1 MVTRT
6 ATSSKSGGTRHP
18 LGRKLLRDLR
28 SNSMQIIAMVLL
40 CFLGTWVFSGLDGTW
55 RLMDHTVETYFAECN
70 LTDFWVHASSI
81 SRQELESLRH
91 IPGVSQIQP
100 RTSITVDVDSMGE
113 DVQAA
118 LEIYE
123 GDMAINRPYLR
134 SGSLLRSG
142 DVHGCLMEEQFAKT
156 HNLSVGDSVTL
167 VVAGQTVRF
176 TIRGTVL
183 SPEYTVT
190 SRGTVP
196 EPEHYG
202 FILLSHS
209 ALPDLPYT
217 NVLVKMEPGAD
228 ENSVRMA
235 IETTM
240 PSALVVTT
248 KAHNNVSTARGY
260 AVMFRGM
267 TYVFPVL
274 AFSVAA
280 LIVVSTLKRM
290 IDKQRME
297 IGTLKELGY
306 TGRKIRRHYI
316 WYALIPS
323 VIGSFTG
330 LFVGWYTLPE
340 ILWTMMVHNSR
351 YPYMLIPP
359 ISFSAWGM
367 TVLSVVLSVVICL
380 WTLRRSLR
388 ESPAELLRPKPPKGG
403 TRIFLERFHRLW
415 SSLSFNS
422 KMIIRN
428 LFRNKG
434 RTAILLVGIICCN
447 MLIIATFGLIE
458 SINFFMRQYY
468 GGTLTY
474 DVRVDLK
481 SGLAGTLESYRSR
494 LDADVCEGVMEVSVS
509 LHGGD
514 AARACLLTVLE
525 DGQTIIHLTAD
536 QQILPMPER
545 NLVIS
550 RKLASIM
557 GISLGDTVEVY
568 LPGDTDPLKLTVDE
582 FADVNVGQGIYL
594 SRSAWEACRKCDFT
608 PTALLLKSPTDLT
621 LHRIR
626 ELPETDTVKYL
637 ETQYAEGMTILDATA
652 TAFSIM
658 SGAALGLAFVICYN
672 MGLMNFTERIRD
684 YATLKVLGYHQ
695 REIRSLML
703 RESSAT
709 AFLGVLLGIP
719 PGIALVSIILKTC
732 EFDSMVFVGH
742 VSISS
747 VLISSVITF
756 VFAVFVEWILT
767 RKVRSINMVE
777 ALKSV
782 E

>member
-1 MVTRT
+1 
-6 ATSSKSGGTRHP
+6 
-18 LGRKLLRDLR
+18 
-28 SNSMQIIAMVLL
+28 
-40 CFLGTWVFSGLDGTW
+40 
-55 RLMDHTVETYFAECN
+55 
-70 LTDFWVHASSI
+70 
-81 SRQELESLRH
+81 
-91 IPGVSQIQP
+91 
-100 RTSITVDVDSMGE
+100 
-113 DVQAA
+113 
-118 LEIYE
+118 
-123 GDMAINRPYLR
+123 
-134 SGSLLRSG
+134 
-142 DVHGCLMEEQFAKT
+142 
-156 HNLSVGDSVTL
+156 
-167 VVAGQTVRF
+167 
-176 TIRGTVL
+176 
-183 SPEYTVT
+183 
-190 SRGTVP
+190 
-196 EPEHYG
+196 
-202 FILLSHS
+202 
-209 ALPDLPYT
+209 
-217 NVLVKMEPGAD
+217 
-228 ENSVRMA
+228 
-235 IETTM
+235 
-240 PSALVVTT
+240 
-248 KAHNNVSTARGY
+248 
-260 AVMFRGM
+260 
-267 TYVFPVL
+267 
-274 AFSVAA
+274 
-280 LIVVSTLKRM
+280 
-290 IDKQRME
+290 
-297 IGTLKELGY
+297 
-306 TGRKIRRHYI
+306 
-316 WYALIPS
+316 
-323 VIGSFTG
+323 
-330 LFVGWYTLPE
+330 
-340 ILWTMMVHNSR
+340 
-351 YPYMLIPP
+351 
-359 ISFSAWGM
+359 
-367 TVLSVVLSVVICL
+367 
-380 WTLRRSLR
+380 
-388 ESPAELLRPKPPKGG
+388 
-403 TRIFLERFHRLW
+403 
-415 SSLSFNS
+415 
-422 KMIIRN
+422 
-428 LFRNKG
+428 
-434 RTAILLVGIICCN
+434 
-447 MLIIATFGLIE
+447 
-458 SINFFMRQYY
+458 
-468 GGTLTY
+468 
-474 DVRVDLK
+474 
-481 SGLAGTLESYRSR
+481 
-494 LDADVCEGVMEVSVS
+494 MEVSVS

-695 REIRSLML
+695 HEIRSLML